1 MQIRFSGGVRQFN
14 ITTCSLLVAKRAFS
28 AHSTSTARYLHS
40 GVVVCTTSIVHTI
53 TMCYFTLLGTTVGLR
68 TDERTD
74 DRTKEGGQPSKVR

>member
-40 GVVVCTTSIVHTI
+40 GVVLTKVHTI

-74 DRTKEGGQPSKVR
+74 DRTNEGRQPSKVR